1 MFNKDNS
8 IQATIYVED
17 LEEQIEL
24 KFNLPTQ
31 ETIRQ
36 LKEKVS

>member
-8 IQATIYVED
+8 IQATIYVEA